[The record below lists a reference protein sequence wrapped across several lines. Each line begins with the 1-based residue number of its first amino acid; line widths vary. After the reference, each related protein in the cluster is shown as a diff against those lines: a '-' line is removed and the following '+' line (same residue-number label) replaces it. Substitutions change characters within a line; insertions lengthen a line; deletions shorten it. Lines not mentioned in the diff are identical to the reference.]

1 MPISQVLANTII
13 SYCQNGVEPKDA
25 LTKVFNFAEKK
36 GLSGFI
42 PKTIEALESI
52 ISKNKKSGQIKVF
65 APYSLTDALKKEI
78 SHNLK
83 KTKDISEIEEHIDEK
98 YIAGFRTEYNFIFN
112 DKTVLYKLNKLEEF
126 LRENTKVV

>member
-13 SYCQNGVEPKDA
+13 SYCQNGISPKDSID
-25 LTKVFNFAEKK
+25 KVFNFAQKK

-42 PKTIEALESI
+42 PETFKALDKI
-52 ISKNKKSGQIKVF
+52 ISQNTEKAQIKVF
-65 APYSLTDALKKEI
+65 TPYPLTESLK
-78 SHNLK
+78 
-83 KTKDISEIEEHIDEK
+83 KDISKSLKDTKDVSQIQEYVDKK

-126 LRENTKVV
+126 LKENTNVA